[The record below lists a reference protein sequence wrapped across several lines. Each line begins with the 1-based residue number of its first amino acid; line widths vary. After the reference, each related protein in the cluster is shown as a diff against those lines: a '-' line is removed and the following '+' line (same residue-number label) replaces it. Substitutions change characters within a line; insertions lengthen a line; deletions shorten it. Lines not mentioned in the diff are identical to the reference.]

1 MDPDRVGGRRA
12 LVYAAFAVLLAC
24 QVFLGMWGVA
34 DQWTRGH
41 NGWNGAAYHNGAR
54 NTLRWGELF
63 PLQYDTANV
72 PPKKE
77 RLYTHAPLGL
87 HLHNVA
93 SIGVFGDRELSIR
106 LVAAFWSVAAFC
118 MLFAVVR
125 RLWSDAHGLLAA
137 AFFNDTATTEIYTN
151 MANHSAGFIFWSLL
165 VLYLYVRS
173 RDAVPWRWPPFF
185 LFLGAFTM
193 AATWDWP
200 AYYVALCIA
209 AHWALGASVGA
220 VGPDKLTGRRPDL
233 GASVGA
239 QRSTIAVLQL
249 GIFCG
254 WVLLLFVGHFALVEW
269 LTGNVDELTGTFN
282 ARRALSWQR
291 FRTHLLIVPEL
302 MFTAPILALSG
313 AWLLAWGAR
322 LARFKAEA
330 RDLVPIAFLVAGL
343 AHYLTFSWS
352 ALVHSYWAWPI
363 LPFVSIAVTTSLLAI
378 GRSVETRVNRAL
390 EGRPSIFAR
399 AKVARAAAFSV
410 AIFLVPLAVRDAQ
423 LVPRGRYVGGS
434 MWFFTPVR
442 GAVDTYDSGR
452 PELRFAESVKAWT
465 DRDTGVQLHPSLK
478 SRRLEPRFDITLD
491 RATYRWSP
499 RPRPHITNN
508 QGIEG
513 WVFIAPVDDLP
524 ENERIDLA
532 ARYPYRQLDGYFMVD
547 LRAEGPD
554 VEIWDVAP
562 QAITPRWW
570 LFRNAFEPP
579 IIVSRSTAEE
589 ASLRGK
595 VSKYRVQ

>member
-24 QVFLGMWGVA
+24 QVFLGVWGVA

-77 RLYTHAPLGL
+77 RLYTHAPLAL

-93 SIGVFGDRELSIR
+93 SVYLFGDSESSIR
-106 LVAAFWSVAAFC
+106 LVAAFWSVAALC

-125 RLWSDAHGLLAA
+125 RLWSDTHGLLAA
-137 AFFNDTATTEIYTN
+137 TIYVALPINAIYTN

-165 VLYLYVRS
+165 TLYLYVRAS
-173 RDAVPWRWPPFF
+173 DAESWRWPNFI
-185 LFLGAFTM
+185 LFLAAFTM

-200 AYYVALCIA
+200 AYYIALCIA
-209 AHWALGASVGA
+209 AHWAATHHKKKGDSAVSFP
-220 VGPDKLTGRRPDL
+220 VGPAARQFVPPHRPH
-233 GASVGA
+233 A
-239 QRSTIAVLQL
+239 IAYPFLQL
-249 GIFCG
+249 GVFCG
-254 WVLLLFVGHFALVEW
+254 WVLLSFVAQFGLVEW

-291 FRTHLLIVPEL
+291 FRTHLLVVPEL
-302 MFTAPILALSG
+302 MFTGPILALCG
-313 AWLLAWGAR
+313 VWLVAWGAR
-322 LARFKAEA
+322 LARFNAKT
-330 RDLVPIAFLVAGL
+330 RDLVPIAFLVAAL

-352 ALVHSYWAWPI
+352 AMVHSYWAWPM
-363 LPFVSIAVTTSLLAI
+363 LPFVSIAVATSLLAI
-378 GRSVETRVNRAL
+378 GRSVESRMSGLA
-390 EGRPSIFAR
+390 GAR
-399 AKVARAAAFSV
+399 VARAAALSV
-410 AIFLVPLAVRDAQ
+410 GVFLVPLGVRDAQ

-452 PELRFAESVKAWT
+452 SELRFAERVKAWT

-499 RPRPHITNN
+499 RPRPHITND
-508 QGIEG
+508 QGIDG
-513 WVFIAPVDDLP
+513 WVFIAPVEDLP

-532 ARYPYRQLDGYFMVD
+532 ARYPYRQFGGYFMVD
-547 LRAEGPD
+547 LRTEGPD
-554 VEIWDVAP
+554 IEIWDVTP
-562 QAITPRWW
+562 QAITPGWW

-579 IIVSRSTAEE
+579 VIVSRSTTEE
-589 ASLRGK
+589 ASLREK
-595 VSKYRVQ
+595 VSKYRVE